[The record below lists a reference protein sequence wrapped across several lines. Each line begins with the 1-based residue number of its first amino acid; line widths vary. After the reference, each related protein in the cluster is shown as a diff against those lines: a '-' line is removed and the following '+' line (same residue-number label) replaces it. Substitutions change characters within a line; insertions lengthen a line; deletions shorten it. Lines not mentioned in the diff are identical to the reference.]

1 MALAS
6 VRSMGICIALTG
18 AEGDIL
24 FRVVSVLVC
33 EGGRDGFMIEAC
45 GCGMTR
51 RIGHGNGN
59 GVSGPN

>member
-6 VRSMGICIALTG
+6 VQSMEICIALTG

-33 EGGRDGFMIEAC
+33 EGGSDGFIMIEAC
-45 GCGMTR
+45 GCGMK
-51 RIGHGNGN
+51 
-59 GVSGPN
+59 